1 MEIIKTGIEG
11 LIVITPSIFADERG
25 YFYESYNEKQYC
37 ELGIDAPFVQDNQS
51 CSKKGVIRGLHFQ
64 RPPFAQDKLVR
75 VIQGS
80 VLDVAVDLRKDSSTY
95 GQHFSVVLTGENH
108 LQFFIPKGFAHGFAA
123 LEDETIFAY
132 KCSNFYHKDSEGT
145 IRFDD
150 PDLAIDWQI
159 DNHIVNEKDLQF
171 ENFRTFKT
179 MF

>member
-1 MEIIKTGIEG
+1 MEVIKTGIEG
-11 LIVITPSIFADERG
+11 LIVIKPSVFADKRG
-25 YFYESYNEKQYC
+25 YFYESYNAKRYR
-37 ELGIDAPFVQDNQS
+37 ELGIDTPFVQDNQS
-51 CSKKGVIRGLHFQ
+51 CSKKRVIRGLHFQ
-64 RPPFAQDKLVR
+64 KPPFAQDKLVR

-80 VLDVAVDLRKDSSTY
+80 VLDAAVDLRKDSTTY
-95 GQHFSVVLTGENH
+95 GLHFSVVLTGENH

-123 LEDETIFAY
+123 LEDDTIFAY
-132 KCSNFYHKDSEGT
+132 KCSNLYHKDSEVT

-159 DNHIVNEKDLQF
+159 DNPIVNEKDLQS